1 MGEIEEDGRMKKD
14 GEEMRQIDMKERI
27 ENMVKED
34 EKRGEEKEEE
44 EMEVILKERGIGG
57 KDIEIEKSIQ
67 RFRGDRQDREK
78 RERGLEKR
86 IDENM
91 RNKGEKEGQKVGRLL
106 IEEYKERIEK
116 ERGNKGKLMMEKGR
130 GGEVDNEVRI
140 RSGKWMVVEDM

>member
-116 ERGNKGKLMMEKGR
+116 ERR
-130 GGEVDNEVRI
+130 
-140 RSGKWMVVEDM
+140 RSR